1 MLQLVRRYAADA
13 GIVIALGLASA
24 LCAAMLV
31 VRVMVADTFDH
42 IFMVWNL
49 FLAWMPFL
57 FALTARMLYSAHRW
71 LRYPAFAACAVLW
84 LLFFPNAPYMMT
96 DLIHLR
102 PDNVVPV
109 WYDALLL
116 LAFAWTGLLLGFISL
131 YIMQNLVAQS
141 LGRAAGWLF
150 ALGSLGL
157 SAFGIYLGRFLR
169 WNSWDIFYEPLALLN
184 DVWVRVRHPLE
195 HARTYSITLLLAA
208 FLVVA
213 YLGLFALTRLK
224 LDAQQTRPK

>member
-1 MLQLVRRYAADA
+1 MKILRRYAAEA
-13 GIVIALGLASA
+13 GIVMALGLASG
-24 LCAAMLV
+24 LCVAMLG
-31 VRVMVADTFDH
+31 VRVMAANNFDH

-49 FLAWMPFL
+49 FLAWIPL
-57 FALTARMLYSAHRW
+57 GLALAARILYSAHRW
-71 LRYPAFAACAVLW
+71 LRYPAFLVCAVLW

-96 DLIHLR
+96 DLIHLG
-102 PDNVVPV
+102 PGNLVPL

-131 YIMQNLVAQS
+131 YVMQSLVAHS
-141 LGRAAGWLF
+141 LGRLTGWIF
-150 ALGSLGL
+150 ALSSLGL

-169 WNSWDIFYEPLALLN
+169 WNSWDVFYAPLALLG
-184 DVWVRVRHPLE
+184 DIWRRMRHPFE
-195 HARTYSITLLLAA
+195 HPHTYSVTLLLAA

-224 LDAQQTRPK
+224 LEARRVE

>member
-1 MLQLVRRYAADA
+1 MKLMRRYAADA
-13 GIVIALGLASA
+13 GIVVTLGLASA
-24 LCAAMLV
+24 LCVAMLA
-31 VRVMVADTFDH
+31 VRVVVAHDLAH
-42 IFMVWNL
+42 IFMAWNL
-49 FLAWMPFL
+49 FLAWLPL
-57 FALTARMLYSAHRW
+57 VLALAARVLYSAHRW
-71 LRYPAFAACAVLW
+71 LRYPAFAICAGLW

-96 DLIHLR
+96 DLIHLG
-102 PDNVVPV
+102 PNQVVPL

-131 YIMQNLVAQS
+131 YIMQGLVAQS

-169 WNSWDIFYEPLALLN
+169 WNSWDVFYAPQTLLG
-184 DVWVRVRHPLE
+184 DIWTRMRYPLE
-195 HARTYSITLLLAA
+195 HPQTYSVTLLLSA

-224 LDAQQTRPK
+224 LDARPIE